1 MRFSAAP
8 GRSGWCVISDF
19 KKHRQWAEH
28 ISIVMQFGLTIAGC
42 IVFCFFIG
50 RFLDHLLGTKGVFI
64 TIFILLGVIGGA
76 NVAYR
81 QIMEVFKDA
90 PQKKESPDDE

>member
-1 MRFSAAP
+1 MF
-8 GRSGWCVISDF
+8 SDF

-28 ISIVMQFGLTIAGC
+28 LSVVMQIGLTIAGS

-50 RFLDHLLGTKGVFI
+50 RALDRWLGTRGVFI

-81 QIMEVFKDA
+81 QIMDVLQAD
-90 PQKKESPDDE
+90 QSKKESPDDERS

>member
-1 MRFSAAP
+1 ML
-8 GRSGWCVISDF
+8 SDL

-28 ISIVMQFGLTIAGC
+28 LSVVMQIGLTIAGC

-50 RFLDHLLGTKGVFI
+50 RFLDRWLGTRGVFI
-64 TIFILLGVIGGA
+64 TIFVLLGVVGGA

-81 QIMEVFKDA
+81 QIMDVLQAD
-90 PQKKESPDDE
+90 QSKKESPDDERS

>member
-1 MRFSAAP
+1 ML
-8 GRSGWCVISDF
+8 SDF

-28 ISIVMQFGLTIAGC
+28 LSVVMQIGLTIAGC

-50 RFLDHLLGTKGVFI
+50 RALDRWLGTHGVFI

-81 QIMEVFKDA
+81 QIMDVLQAD
-90 PQKKESPDDE
+90 QSKKESPDDERS

>member
-1 MRFSAAP
+1 MS
-8 GRSGWCVISDF
+8 SDF

-28 ISIVMQFGLTIAGC
+28 IAVVSQIGLTLVGC

-50 RFLDHLLGTKGVFI
+50 RALDHWLGTKGVFI
-64 TIFILLGVIGGA
+64 TIFILLGIAGGA

-81 QIMEVFKDA
+81 QIMRVTEQDQNKKDIT
-90 PQKKESPDDE
+90 DDE

>member
-1 MRFSAAP
+1 MF
-8 GRSGWCVISDF
+8 SDF

-28 ISIVMQFGLTIAGC
+28 LTIVMQFGLTIAGC

-50 RFLDHLLGTKGVFI
+50 RALDRWLGTKGIFI
-64 TIFILLGVIGGA
+64 TIFIVLGVIGGA

-81 QIMEVFKDA
+81 QIMDVFKEDRG
-90 PQKKESPDDE
+90 KKGSSDDERS

>member
-1 MRFSAAP
+1 MF
-8 GRSGWCVISDF
+8 SDF
-19 KKHRQWAEH
+19 KKHREWAEH
-28 ISIVMQFGLTIAGC
+28 LSVVMQFGLTIAGC

-50 RFLDHLLGTKGVFI
+50 RFLDHWLGTRGVFI

-81 QIMEVFKDA
+81 QIMDVMKEAQK
-90 PQKKESPDDE
+90 KKESSDDERT

>member
-1 MRFSAAP
+1 MP
-8 GRSGWCVISDF
+8 PDF

-28 ISIVMQFGLTIAGC
+28 VAVVSQIGLTLVGC

-50 RFLDHLLGTKGVFI
+50 RALDHWLGTKGVFI
-64 TIFILLGVIGGA
+64 VIFILLGVLGGA

-81 QIMEVFKDA
+81 QIMRVTEQDRNN
-90 PQKKESPDDE
+90 KEFPDDE